1 MQTQMA
7 TVVHPKLQELL
18 DFFAQLPDE
27 LQIKAV
33 EELTPLAERLDEVW
47 WEYQFAHTSPE
58 ALKRMVEELD
68 QQVAD
73 GQFQPLDDKRS

>member
-1 MQTQMA
+1 MA
-7 TVVHPKLQELL
+7 TAVHPKLRELL

-47 WEYQFAHTSPE
+47 WDFQFAHTPPE
-58 ALKRMVEELD
+58 AFKRMVEEVD

-73 GQFQPLDDKRS
+73 GKFQPLDDKHS